1 MTTITIALN
10 DTPIDG
16 ILEVFIGDNQVATIT
31 DFDSTITIDDVD
43 TSNYNVG
50 ENTIT
55 VKYTDSQTFSDAT
68 QIATLVLTKRDI
80 SINAGSINI
89 TMDVKSTNITVTFND
104 TVNDGIVKVLLN
116 GRVIG
121 TYTIKDNTTIV
132 DVKVYNQNLPIKE
145 TNITVNYISSNLYNN
160 ATVNST
166 LTTNKILTAITI
178 DPIELNANRTVNITA
193 RITAVGSD
201 TIVNEGK
208 VTFKLNGKTLKD
220 ANGKVIYV
228 KVVDGVATLE
238 YSFGKLNSYNNLQI
252 TAVYAGSTA
261 FNASR
266 SEAVTVEKP
275 SQRTPTVITVE
286 NMTAKVADK
295 ITFNATVKDLDGNNV
310 LYGKV
315 IFKVNGETIKDA
327 KGNVLFLEV
336 VDGQVSVDY
345 EITKLKTGNYTV
357 TAVMGL
363 DDFYNSCRTN
373 TILKVEE

>member
-1 MTTITIALN
+1 M
-10 DTPIDG
+10 
-16 ILEVFIGDNQVATIT
+16 
-31 DFDSTITIDDVD
+31 
-43 TSNYNVG
+43 
-50 ENTIT
+50 
-55 VKYTDSQTFSDAT
+55 
-68 QIATLVLTKRDI
+68 
-80 SINAGSINI
+80 
-89 TMDVKSTNITVTFND
+89 
-104 TVNDGIVKVLLN
+104 
-116 GRVIG
+116 
-121 TYTIKDNTTIV
+121 
-132 DVKVYNQNLPIKE
+132 YNQNLPIKE

-193 RITAVGSD
+193 RITAVGND

-345 EITKLKTGNYTV
+345 EITKLKAGNYTV